1 MCFMVYFMKQQLRV
15 VYRAVDGR
23 LTPAGRII
31 DVARM
36 TKDSGMGRGQMR
48 HYPHRAAVLLVRGG
62 GFYRDTEGVTRVM
75 APGDLIFVEP
85 RVGHA
90 YGPEAGGTWEEIYV
104 VYEGPVFDALAAAGA
119 PGRGRPVL
127 RLGDVRPWQ
136 ARLKA
141 AFPAKGAAEAA
152 AQIGA
157 LVAFILAA
165 HAAAPPE
172 TGTETFTEPEWLARA
187 RQLLAAPGAEA
198 PGLAAVARACGLG
211 LESFRKQF
219 TARTGEAPGR
229 YRLLAQ
235 VEMAKRLLRDRDV
248 PLRVV
253 AESVG
258 FCDEFHFSKTFK
270 RVTGLSPRTWRDRL

>member
-1 MCFMVYFMKQQLRV
+1 MCFMVYLMKQQLRI

-31 DVARM
+31 EVARV
-36 TKDSGMGRGQMR
+36 TKDTGMGRGHMR
-48 HYPHRAAVLLVRGG
+48 HYSHRAAVLLVRGG
-62 GFYRDTEGVTRVM
+62 GFYRDTEGVTRVI
-75 APGDLIFVEP
+75 APGDLMFVEP
-85 RVGHA
+85 GVGHA
-90 YGPEAGGTWEEIYV
+90 YGPEEGGTWEEIYV

-127 RLGDVRPWQ
+127 RLGDAKPWQ
-136 ARLKA
+136 ARLNA
-141 AFPAKGAAEAA
+141 VFPAKGAAEAA

-165 HAAAPPE
+165 HAAATPE
-172 TGTETFTEPEWLARA
+172 TGTETSTEPAWLARA
-187 RQLLAAPGAEA
+187 RQLLAAPGADE
-198 PGLAAVARACGLG
+198 PGLAAVSRACGLG
-211 LESFRKQF
+211 AESFRKQF

-229 YRLLAQ
+229 YRLLAR
-235 VEMAKRLLRDRDV
+235 VETAKRLLRDRDA

-253 AESVG
+253 AEAVG

-270 RVTGLSPRTWRDRL
+270 RVTGLSPRTWRDSL